1 LAHRNHY
8 PAIDVLQS
16 VSRLAGDLQGP
27 AEKAAAGALREA
39 LALLRSKEDLITIG
53 AYPHGSDPAVDRAI
67 ELRPRIDGFLRQ
79 GIDEPVPGEQ
89 ADAELSALFGGA
101 LG

>member
-1 LAHRNHY
+1 M
-8 PAIDVLQS
+8 LQS
-16 VSRLAGDLQGP
+16 VSRLAGELQEP

-39 LALLRSKEDLITIG
+39 LALYRSKEDLITIG

-67 ELRPRIDGFLRQ
+67 ELKPRIDAFLRQ

-89 ADAELSALFGGA
+89 ADAELLGLFGGG